1 MKSNKRL
8 TIVLAVTGA
17 CFFVLWLSTSFGQT
31 CRKYEV
37 ETQVYGVP
45 EYRSDAARAVDA
57 YERLMDRYM
66 DLTER
71 NLFSVSADV
80 RTIVAQLEA
89 VHAEVAGVNA
99 RLARIEKH
107 LGILPPSPVPPASAE
122 MDAPRGPA
130 TYGNVSPAPAPVR

>member
-8 TIVLAVTGA
+8 LIFLAVMCVCVLA
-17 CFFVLWLSTSFGQT
+17 LWLSASLGQG
-31 CRKYEV
+31 RRQYEV

-45 EYRSDAARAVDA
+45 EYRSDAARAIDA
-57 YERLMDRYM
+57 YERLMERYM

-80 RTIVAQLEA
+80 KVVVTQLDA
-89 VHAEVAGVNA
+89 VHAELAGLSA

-107 LGILPPSPVPPASAE
+107 LGIQPDPATVSTDDTTAPSPPAS
-122 MDAPRGPA
+122 PRG
-130 TYGNVSPAPAPVR
+130 VSRYSSPLP

>member
-8 TIVLAVTGA
+8 TIVLALAGV
-17 CFFVLWLSTSFGQT
+17 CFLVLWLSASFGQSR
-31 CRKYEV
+31 RKYEV

-57 YERLMDRYM
+57 YERLMERYM

-71 NLFSVSADV
+71 NLFSVSTDV
-80 RTIVAQLEA
+80 RTIAARLDA
-89 VHAEVAGVNA
+89 VHAEVASVNA

-107 LGILPPSPVPPASAE
+107 LGIQPPPVPPAPAE
-122 MDAPRGPA
+122 IGAPRVPA
-130 TYGNVSPAPAPVR
+130 TGGNAPPAPAPAR

>member
-8 TIVLAVTGA
+8 TIVLAVAGV
-17 CFFVLWLSTSFGQT
+17 CFLVLWLSASFGQSR
-31 CRKYEV
+31 RKYEV

-57 YERLMDRYM
+57 YERLMERYM

-71 NLFSVSADV
+71 NLFSVSTDV
-80 RTIVAQLEA
+80 RTIAARLDA
-89 VHAEVAGVNA
+89 VHAEVASVNA

-107 LGILPPSPVPPASAE
+107 LGIQPPPVPPAPAE
-122 MDAPRGPA
+122 IDAPRVPA
-130 TYGNVSPAPAPVR
+130 TGGNAPPAPAPAR

>member
-1 MKSNKRL
+1 MKSNRRL
-8 TIVLAVTGA
+8 YIVLAVAGA
-17 CFFVLWLSTSFGQT
+17 CIFVLWLSTSFGQT
-31 CRKYEV
+31 RRKYEV

-80 RTIVAQLEA
+80 RTITAQLDA

-107 LGILPPSPVPPASAE
+107 LGIQSPVPPAPAE
-122 MDAPRGPA
+122 ISAPRVPA
-130 TYGNVSPAPAPVR
+130 TPGNVPPALAPVR

>member
-8 TIVLAVTGA
+8 YIILAVAGA
-17 CFFVLWLSTSFGQT
+17 CFLVLWLSTSLGQSR
-31 CRKYEV
+31 RKYEV

-57 YERLMDRYM
+57 YERLMERYM

-80 RTIVAQLEA
+80 RTIAAQLDA
-89 VHAEVAGVNA
+89 VHAEVASVNA

-107 LGILPPSPVPPASAE
+107 LGIQPPPVPPAE
-122 MDAPRGPA
+122 ITAPRVPA
-130 TYGNVSPAPAPVR
+130 TSGNVPPAPAPVR